1 MTSRC
6 LWHAC
11 RALALGLLLMLI
23 GAGMAT
29 IGLYQK
35 RLNSLQHLVQKIKLF
50 STNLGYYAEHIL
62 PHTETRNN
70 STVRVKPDSKG
81 IHLHNLSYAGPI
93 VMGCGGKHSRNIF
106 LHNFIFLVWF
116 LFVPSMVS
124 THLYFILFETKSQ
137 FNLFFSVVHFNSK
150 HLYKKPFLL
159 NET

>member
-29 IGLYQK
+29 IGQWNTTVRIVTVK
-35 RLNSLQHLVQKIKLF
+35 KKQIQVFFWFI
-50 STNLGYYAEHIL
+50 GYYAEHISS
-62 PHTETRNN
+62 HTETRNN

-93 VMGCGGKHSRNIF
+93 VMGCGGKKILHIINHTRN
-106 LHNFIFLVWF
+106 L
-116 LFVPSMVS
+116 
-124 THLYFILFETKSQ
+124 ILQSWTTKKRT
-137 FNLFFSVVHFNSK
+137 FFHFNFST
-150 HLYKKPFLL
+150 YF
-159 NET
+159 